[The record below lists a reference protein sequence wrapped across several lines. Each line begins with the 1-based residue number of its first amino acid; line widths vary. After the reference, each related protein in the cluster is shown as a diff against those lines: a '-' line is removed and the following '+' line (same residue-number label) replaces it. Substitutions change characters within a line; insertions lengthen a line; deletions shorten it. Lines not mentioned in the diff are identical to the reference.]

1 MKKLIEQ
8 RDSKAEELNSLV
20 VEMEDMSEGEDFD
33 KKLERS
39 NELLSEIKEL
49 DEKISDG
56 EEMRKTHEEWMQQR
70 TQPEPHDR
78 CIH

>member
-39 NELLSEIKEL
+39 NELLSEIK
-49 DEKISDG
+49 
-56 EEMRKTHEEWMQQR
+56 
-70 TQPEPHDR
+70 
-78 CIH
+78 